1 MTCNHEAP
9 SVEAA
14 QQRWAGK
21 VQFVGAAW
29 HGDDTSFQAFVDKYG
44 LTFPQISDNDGE
56 VFARFDV
63 PYQPA
68 MAVIDRAGVVHL
80 SLGAVED
87 DVLDAALSAAVAG

>member
-1 MTCNHEAP
+1 VTCNHEAP

-21 VQFVGAAW
+21 VQFVGVAW
-29 HGDDTSFQAFVDKYG
+29 YGDERSFQGFIDKHG
-44 LTFPQISDNDGE
+44 LTFPQISDDAGE

-68 MAVIDRAGVVHL
+68 MAVIDRHGVVHV
-80 SLGAVED
+80 SLGAVEESA
-87 DVLDAALSAAVAG
+87 LDALLTEAVAS